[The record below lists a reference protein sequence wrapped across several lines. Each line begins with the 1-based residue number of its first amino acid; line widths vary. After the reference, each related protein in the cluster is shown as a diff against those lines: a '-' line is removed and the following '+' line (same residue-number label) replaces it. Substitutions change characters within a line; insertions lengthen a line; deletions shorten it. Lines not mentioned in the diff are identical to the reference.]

1 MPKIK
6 TTGILLRRQTM
17 KRIIVPIIIVLSAV
31 MLTAC
36 ATNTLKVEIAPIS
49 SPSDASETA
58 DESAQI
64 NEPDLGQ
71 QESTSNLN
79 TSLQAVYEKLATS
92 ELLPEMTY
100 VENSTYG
107 FGSSDYIEAV
117 FYKSSDD
124 SLPDEIVLVT
134 ANDEEATEKI
144 EEMLYTRLDE
154 RAEEAKNSSKQQY
167 AIITACS
174 VERNGNNLALIIS
187 ADAEELTSIYLDNIN

>member
-1 MPKIK
+1 
-6 TTGILLRRQTM
+6 M

-36 ATNTLKVEIAPIS
+36 TTDTLKVETAPNS
-49 SPSDASETA
+49 SPSDALETA

-64 NEPDLGQ
+64 NEPDSAQ
-71 QESTSNLN
+71 QEDISNIN
-79 TSLQAVYEKLATS
+79 TSLQAVYEQMATT
-92 ELLPEMTY
+92 ELLPEMTS
-100 VENSTYG
+100 VDNSTYG
-107 FGSSDYIEAV
+107 IDSSDYSDAV
-117 FYKSSDD
+117 FYKSSDE

-134 ANDEEATEKI
+134 ANDEEAAEKL

-154 RAEEAKNSSKQQY
+154 KAEKAKNSSKQQY

-187 ADAEELTSIYLDNIN
+187 AKAEQLTNSYLENIN